1 MMFLVSGQFFDSLLV
16 LSVTFFLLVLV
27 ACEMSQGLLLLNFK
41 YSIERSIMFFNN
53 ERSLSKL
60 TTFRNKDIF
69 KK

>member
-1 MMFLVSGQFFDSLLV
+1 MLFLISGQFFDSLMV

-41 YSIERSIMFFNN
+41 YSIERSLMFFVGDRLPSKFNLIR
-53 ERSLSKL
+53 RS
-60 TTFRNKDIF
+60 NIF